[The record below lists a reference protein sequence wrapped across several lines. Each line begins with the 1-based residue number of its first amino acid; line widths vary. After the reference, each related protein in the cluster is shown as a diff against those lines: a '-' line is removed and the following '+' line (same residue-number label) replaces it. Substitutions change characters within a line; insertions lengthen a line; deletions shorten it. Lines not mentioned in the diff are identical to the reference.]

1 MIFCRTRWITSTPT
15 TQLTEKAAEVLAA
28 VRKKAGG
35 ALVGVEVFDRYEG
48 AGVPEG
54 RVSLAL
60 RLVFQRTDRTLT
72 DDEVSKAVDGV
83 LQMLAHRFGAEQR

>member
-1 MIFCRTRWITSTPT
+1 MVPATTP
-15 TQLTEKAAEVLAA
+15 AAEVLAG
-28 VRKKAGG
+28 VQKKAGSS
-35 ALVGVEVFDRYEG
+35 LVDVQVFDRYEG

-54 RVSLAL
+54 KVSLAL